1 MTRQTLINNISWLM
15 ACFALSF
22 VVWIVAT
29 IQSDPI
35 IQQTFSNIPVQI
47 DIRDGYILADTPRVP
62 NVRVIVRGQRS
73 AISLLTSEDIVV
85 SADLTQTTGGTQTI
99 PLRVTVNRRG
109 VFTVD
114 TQPTQL
120 TLLTEQVVAEQRRV
134 EISVSALPP
143 VDYTYE
149 APTSDILQAT
159 VSGGS
164 SDVAN
169 VTAVRAEIDL
179 TNQRNPFVVETV
191 LVPINASGS
200 RVFDVTVEPRSTRVR
215 ANIYPRDDVR
225 QLAVRPDIR
234 LATLETGYMMT
245 SIAYNPQI
253 IYVSGDRS
261 VLETLGST
269 VDTEEISLA
278 NQTQNFTTQVSLIL
292 PPGVVILGDQ
302 SSIQVTIGIV
312 AQNSARQIDNVPVEI
327 IGLSAGLQAVLTPD
341 SVSVVLSGPV
351 TLIDAVQADQV
362 RAIVDLN
369 NVPIG
374 NSEIQPQI
382 IIDQGQ
388 TTLDTTLI
396 PAAIGVTIL
405 DTTPAPEATPTPEAT
420 PAD

>member
-1 MTRQTLINNISWLM
+1 MTRHTFINNLSWLM

-35 IQQTFSNIPVQI
+35 VQQTFSNIPVQVE
-47 DIRDGYILADTPRVP
+47 IRDGYILADTPRVS

-85 SADLTQTTGGTQTI
+85 SADLTQTSGGTQTI

-120 TLLTEQVVAEQRRV
+120 TLVTEQVVAEQRRV

-149 APTSDILQAT
+149 TPTSDILQAT

-169 VTAVRAEIDL
+169 VSAVRAEIDL

-200 RVFDVTVEPRSTRVR
+200 RVFDVTVEPRTTRVR
-215 ANIYPRDDVR
+215 TNIYPREDVR

-234 LATLETGYMMT
+234 LATLENGYMMT
-245 SIAYNPQI
+245 SIAYDPQI

-269 VDTEEISLA
+269 VDTQEISLA

-312 AQNSARQIDNVPVEI
+312 AQSSARQIDNVPVEV
-327 IGLSAGLQAVLTPD
+327 IGLASGLRAVLTPD
-341 SVSVVLSGPV
+341 TVSVVLSGPV
-351 TLIDAVQADQV
+351 TVIDAVQADQV

-369 NVPIG
+369 TAPTG
-374 NSEIQPQI
+374 NSEVQPQI

-396 PAAIGVTIL
+396 PATIGVTIL
-405 DTTPAPEATPTPEAT
+405 DTTPTPETT
-420 PAD
+420 PAN